1 MANKFWLIQLNP
13 QQENVFRI
21 IINDA
26 EVQAAFSRLKQA
38 SSDLK
43 APMSDIGEYFLK
55 RTDDGFRDEVSPF
68 GVPWQPLKPKTIA
81 RKQKDR
87 KILKILQSSGLLRG
101 TFSYTA
107 DSSSVEIG
115 TNRVSA
121 SGVPLGILHQLG
133 SRKGLAARP
142 MLPDTNRLPPQDLE
156 EVLAIL
162 EEHITGV
169 W

>member
-1 MANKFWLIQLNP
+1 M
-13 QQENVFRI
+13 
-21 IINDA
+21 
-26 EVQAAFSRLKQA
+26 QAAFNRLRQA
-38 SSDLK
+38 ASDMTP
-43 APMSDIGEYFLK
+43 AFNDVGEFYIRKIDNQF
-55 RTDDGFRDEVSPF
+55 RTETDPF
-68 GVPWQPLKPKTIA
+68 GSPWAALKPKTIA

-87 KILKILQSSGLLRG
+87 KILKVLQSTGLLRG

-133 SRKGLAARP
+133 SRKGLPARP
-142 MLPDTNRLPPQDLE
+142 MLPETDRLPPQDLE

-162 EEHITGV
+162 EEHITEV

>member
-1 MANKFWLIQLNP
+1 M
-13 QQENVFRI
+13 FRI
-21 IINDA
+21 IINDR
-26 EVQAAFSRLKQA
+26 EIQHAFNRLKQA

-43 APMSDIGEYFLK
+43 APMSDIGEHFLK
-55 RTDDGFRDEVSPF
+55 RADDGFRNETDPW

-87 KILKILQSSGLLRG
+87 KILKVLQSTGLLRAS
-101 TFSYTA
+101 FSYTA
-107 DSSSVEIG
+107 DSNSVEIG

-121 SGVPLGILHQLG
+121 TGAPIAIFHQLG
-133 SRKGLAARP
+133 TRKMPARP
-142 MLPDTNRLPPQDLE
+142 MLPETDRLPPQDLE

-169 W
+169 F

>member
-1 MANKFWLIQLNP
+1 M
-13 QQENVFRI
+13 FRI
-21 IINDA
+21 IVNDR
-26 EVQAAFSRLKQA
+26 EIQQAFNRLKQA

-43 APMSDIGEYFLK
+43 APMSDIGEHFLK
-55 RTDDGFRDEVSPF
+55 RTDDGFRDEVSPYN
-68 GVPWQPLKPKTIA
+68 VPWQPLKPKTIKS
-81 RKQKDR
+81 KQKKR
-87 KILKILQSSGLLRG
+87 QILKILQSSGLLRG

-107 DSSSVEIG
+107 DNTSVEIG

-121 SGVPLGILHQLG
+121 NGTPLGILHQLG
-133 SRKGLAARP
+133 SRKNNLPARP
-142 MLPDTNRLPPQDLE
+142 MLPETDRLPPQDLE